1 MTQASTAVAPV
12 ASDLE
17 ATIQWAVGQR
27 DRVRQLA
34 AEAIAQGVR
43 AVWFTGCGGSVYASS
58 PAGYLLTRKGRALAS
73 FRMNADEL
81 NHARPAALGGQSLVL
96 ASSHSGKTPE
106 TLEAAATARSLGAWR
121 VVAFTRSSESPLAAT
136 ADEVFAYGSE
146 HTVWEPKQ
154 VLYGYLAHALLA
166 GAGDEPGADEDAA
179 AAGYAALPGAIGH
192 AIAQADPLLASI
204 AAELAGEPIVYV
216 LGAGPS
222 EDVARCLAMCYL
234 QEMQW
239 RHAAAFNAGEFFHG
253 AFEMITER
261 MPVLLFMGEDETRPV
276 AQRASRFLDRY
287 TRRAFRVD
295 SAELELPGVPAA
307 CRAEI
312 GPIVLGALS
321 YRLAQHYEAIT
332 GHSLENR
339 RYMFK
344 VDY

>member
-166 GAGDEPGADEDAA
+166 GAGDRPCDRAGGSVAGQHRRRAGRRADRLRPRCRTER
-179 AAGYAALPGAIGH
+179 GRGSLPGH
-192 AIAQADPLLASI
+192 VLS
-204 AAELAGEPIVYV
+204 AGDAV
-216 LGAGPS
+216 A
-222 EDVARCLAMCYL
+222 ARCRVQCRGVLPRGIRDDYGTNASATVHG
-234 QEMQW
+234 
-239 RHAAAFNAGEFFHG
+239 RGRDPSGGAAS
-253 AFEMITER
+253 
-261 MPVLLFMGEDETRPV
+261 V
-276 AQRASRFLDRY
+276 A
-287 TRRAFRVD
+287 
-295 SAELELPGVPAA
+295 VP
-307 CRAEI
+307 
-312 GPIVLGALS
+312 
-321 YRLAQHYEAIT
+321 
-332 GHSLENR
+332 
-339 RYMFK
+339 
-344 VDY
+344 

>member
-1 MTQASTAVAPV
+1 MPMSSTTPGQRRWAGNRWCWLPRTAGRLPRRWRLRRRRARWVPGGWSRSPGHPRARWPRRLTRYLPTAASTRSGSP
-12 ASDLE
+12 SRCST
-17 ATIQWAVGQR
+17 ATWLMPCWR
-27 DRVRQLA
+27 
-34 AEAIAQGVR
+34 
-43 AVWFTGCGGSVYASS
+43 
-58 PAGYLLTRKGRALAS
+58 GR
-73 FRMNADEL
+73 
-81 NHARPAALGGQSLVL
+81 
-96 ASSHSGKTPE
+96 
-106 TLEAAATARSLGAWR
+106 
-121 VVAFTRSSESPLAAT
+121 
-136 ADEVFAYGSE
+136 
-146 HTVWEPKQ
+146 
-154 VLYGYLAHALLA
+154 
-166 GAGDEPGADEDAA
+166 
-179 AAGYAALPGAIGH
+179 AIGH

>member
-1 MTQASTAVAPV
+1 MPMSSTTPGQRRWAGNRWCWLPRTAGRLPRRWRLRRRRARWVPGGWSRSPGHPRARWPRRLTRYLPTAASTRSGSP
-12 ASDLE
+12 SRCST
-17 ATIQWAVGQR
+17 ATWLMPCWRGGAMSQ
-27 DRVRQLA
+27 
-34 AEAIAQGVR
+34 AQ
-43 AVWFTGCGGSVYASS
+43 
-58 PAGYLLTRKGRALAS
+58 TRT
-73 FRMNADEL
+73 
-81 NHARPAALGGQSLVL
+81 RP
-96 ASSHSGKTPE
+96 
-106 TLEAAATARSLGAWR
+106 
-121 VVAFTRSSESPLAAT
+121 PLAM
-136 ADEVFAYGSE
+136 
-146 HTVWEPKQ
+146 P
-154 VLYGYLAHALLA
+154 
-166 GAGDEPGADEDAA
+166 
-179 AAGYAALPGAIGH
+179 
-192 AIAQADPLLASI
+192 
-204 AAELAGEPIVYV
+204 
-216 LGAGPS
+216 
-222 EDVARCLAMCYL
+222 RCRERSAMCYL